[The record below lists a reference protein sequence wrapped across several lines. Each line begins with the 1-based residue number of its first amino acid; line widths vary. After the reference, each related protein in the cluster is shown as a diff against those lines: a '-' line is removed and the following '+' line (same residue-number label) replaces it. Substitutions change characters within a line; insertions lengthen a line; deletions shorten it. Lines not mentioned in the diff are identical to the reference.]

1 MTISPKT
8 MAISNIR
15 GGMTLRIVLLSGGS
29 GKRLWPLSNDIRSK
43 IYLKLLP
50 TGDGGTESMLQRI
63 WRQLNAA
70 GLAESVYMVTGK
82 SQLDMLRSQLDHR
95 VPVIVEPERRDTFPA
110 VALAAAY
117 LHSVR
122 GVGLNEVV
130 CVLPADSYADDGFF
144 HTVKKLENV
153 VLTSGADLALI
164 GVKPACPSGQYGYI
178 IPDEA
183 ETGGE
188 YLTVGRF
195 AEKPD
200 ETEAQFFISRNA
212 YWNCGV
218 FAFRLGYLVGVLEKK
233 GYHFQYD
240 HLLRHYDRLP
250 KISFDYEVVERAK
263 SVVVLPY
270 GGQWNDIGNWN
281 TLTEKMN
288 THVVGKG
295 IVSEDSHNTH
305 LINELNIPV
314 TVLGLSNVV
323 VASGPDGI
331 LVADKTASP
340 RVKQLMEHFEQRPM
354 CEERGWGSY
363 RLLDCAKFSDGR
375 EAFVKRVQVKA
386 GRHFSDRTD
395 ANRSEVWVFIK
406 GEGEFLSND
415 RIMPIKAGD
424 VLQLPAGAK
433 YAVRAASDLELIE
446 VQLVGERTG
455 DDMCRLFL
463 TREVSG
469 KKTV

>member
-1 MTISPKT
+1 
-8 MAISNIR
+8 MAIPKIR

-63 WRQLNAA
+63 WRQLNTA
-70 GLAESVYMVTGK
+70 GLAGSVYMVTGK
-82 SQLDMLRSQLDHR
+82 SQLDMLHSQLDRR

-117 LHSVR
+117 LHSVC
-122 GVGLNEVV
+122 GAGLNEVV

-144 HTVKKLENV
+144 HTIQKLENV

-183 ETGGE
+183 ETDRN

-200 ETEAQFFISRNA
+200 ETEAQSFISRNA
-212 YWNCGV
+212 FWNCGV
-218 FAFRLGYLVGVLEKK
+218 FAFQLGYLGGILEEK
-233 GYHFQYD
+233 GYPLQYD
-240 HLLRHYDRLP
+240 LLAKQYDRLP

-270 GGQWNDIGNWN
+270 DGQWNDIGNWN

-295 IVSEDSHNTH
+295 IISEDSHNTH

-340 RVKQLMEHFEQRPM
+340 RVKQLMKDFEQRPM
-354 CEERGWGSY
+354 YEERRWGSY
-363 RLLDCAKFSDGR
+363 RVLEYAKFSDGH
-375 EAFVKRVQVKA
+375 EALIKRIQVKA
-386 GRHFSDRTD
+386 GHHFTDRTD
-395 ANRSEVWVFIK
+395 AQQSEVWVFIK

-415 RIMPIKAGD
+415 RIMPVKAGD
-424 VLQLPAGAK
+424 VLQIPAGVT
-433 YAVRAASDLELIE
+433 YAVRAVSDLESIE
-446 VQLVGERTG
+446 VQFVSERTG
-455 DDMCRLFL
+455 NDMFRLCL
-463 TREVSG
+463 TREVSE
-469 KKTV
+469 KKNV

>member
-1 MTISPKT
+1 
-8 MAISNIR
+8 
-15 GGMTLRIVLLSGGS
+15 
-29 GKRLWPLSNDIRSK
+29 
-43 IYLKLLP
+43 
-50 TGDGGTESMLQRI
+50 
-63 WRQLNAA
+63 
-70 GLAESVYMVTGK
+70 
-82 SQLDMLRSQLDHR
+82 
-95 VPVIVEPERRDTFPA
+95 
-110 VALAAAY
+110 
-117 LHSVR
+117 
-122 GVGLNEVV
+122 
-130 CVLPADSYADDGFF
+130 
-144 HTVKKLENV
+144 
-153 VLTSGADLALI
+153 
-164 GVKPACPSGQYGYI
+164 
-178 IPDEA
+178 
-183 ETGGE
+183 
-188 YLTVGRF
+188 
-195 AEKPD
+195 
-200 ETEAQFFISRNA
+200 
-212 YWNCGV
+212 
-218 FAFRLGYLVGVLEKK
+218 
-233 GYHFQYD
+233 
-240 HLLRHYDRLP
+240 
-250 KISFDYEVVERAK
+250 
-263 SVVVLPY
+263 
-270 GGQWNDIGNWN
+270 
-281 TLTEKMN
+281 
-288 THVVGKG
+288 
-295 IVSEDSHNTH
+295 
-305 LINELNIPV
+305 
-314 TVLGLSNVV
+314 VLGLSNVV